1 MHINLDFLAGFLS
14 YGLLELL
21 LTIVIV
27 RYFPSKVSSLY
38 GIGAAIQRTFSKKPV
53 YSDTTEEEET
63 YNDGRCGDCACYED
77 HTQDDSDCRV
87 PIPEGTEVIV
97 NSDED
102 SYGVSVLPIDHSI
115 KWVNGIRYYFMLL
128 ERTISLSPDDVALI
142 PENGLI
148 PEGTAVNFILPECGH
163 HVHGVT
169 FKAIVREGTLDYV
182 IEYPD
187 DDDIQQ
193 VEVSA
198 DDVWKREPEKPTLK
212 DIEADIAKN
221 GYDEPPV
228 FGSKEEAEAW
238 AKTPSAKD

>member
-1 MHINLDFLAGFLS
+1 MHINLNFLAGFLS

-102 SYGVSVLPIDHSI
+102 SYGVRVLPIDHSI
-115 KWVNGIRYYFMLL
+115 KWVNGIRYFMLF

-148 PEGTAVNFILPECGH
+148 P
-163 HVHGVT
+163 
-169 FKAIVREGTLDYV
+169 RERQSTSS
-182 IEYPD
+182 YPNAG
-187 DDDIQQ
+187 I
-193 VEVSA
+193 
-198 DDVWKREPEKPTLK
+198 TCM
-212 DIEADIAKN
+212 
-221 GYDEPPV
+221 G
-228 FGSKEEAEAW
+228 
-238 AKTPSAKD
+238 